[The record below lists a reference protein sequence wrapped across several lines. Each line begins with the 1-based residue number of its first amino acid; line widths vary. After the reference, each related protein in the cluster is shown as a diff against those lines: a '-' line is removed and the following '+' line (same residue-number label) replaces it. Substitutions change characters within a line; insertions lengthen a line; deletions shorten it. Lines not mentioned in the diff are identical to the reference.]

1 MLVFLF
7 GSATDPDPEATAA
20 RGVTLEPPGS
30 TALTEPAGVV
40 GWSSHG
46 YAALKF
52 AAAHPHAITR
62 LVILA
67 TPIPE
72 DEAALGFQIADV
84 RAKTLLLYG
93 AKDPLTGQR
102 HGSWWQKRLPTAR
115 LEMHPAAGHDLLAP
129 MWRRTLSHLAPRGKV
144 QN

>member
-20 RGVTLEPPGS
+20 RGVTLAPPGS
-30 TALTEPAGVV
+30 TALTAPAGVV
-40 GWSSHG
+40 GWSSQG
-46 YAALKF
+46 YAAMEF
-52 AAAHPHAITR
+52 ATAHPDAVAR

-72 DEAALGFQIADV
+72 DEAALGFSIAEV

-102 HGSWWQKRLPTAR
+102 HGSWWQKRLPAAR
-115 LEMHPAAGHDLLAP
+115 LEMHPAAGHDLLTP
-129 MWRRTLSHLAPRGKV
+129 MWSRTLSHLAPRRKV
-144 QN
+144 QH